1 MCHLEVM
8 MTLAMRM
15 YGDLVP
21 FLFMIPLYHFLL
33 LFFTIVLTFVVQ
45 EKAFV
50 ARLRFFLRYEY

>member
-1 MCHLEVM
+1 

-21 FLFMIPLYHFLL
+21 FLFMIPLYHFYCF
-33 LFFTIVLTFVVQ
+33 FFTIVVTFMVQ
-45 EKAFV
+45 EEAFYM